1 MSETRRLRIVAAA
14 ALLAVA
20 SARVD
25 AQTYT
30 ATLTG
35 PNEFPPNGSAGFG
48 TGVFTLTGDM
58 FAIMVS
64 YSGLT
69 SATTASHIHCCTAVP
84 FVGTA
89 GVASQVPS
97 YPGFQLGFTSGSFDN
112 TFNLSLL
119 SSYNPA
125 FVTSHGGTAASAEA
139 AFIAGLNSGTAYYNI
154 HSTTFPSG
162 EIRGFLVLTPIPEP
176 ASLLLLA
183 TGLLGVGVAARRRR
197 GTIGS

>member
-35 PNEFPPNGSAGFG
+35 PNESPPNGSPGVG
-48 TGVFTLTGDM
+48 TGFFTLTGDL
-58 FAIMVS
+58 FSIMVN

-69 SATTASHIHCCTAVP
+69 SAATASHIHCCTAVP

-97 YPGFQLGFTSGSFDN
+97 YPGFQLGLTSGSFNN
-112 TFNLSLL
+112 TFDLSLL

-125 FVTSHGGTAASAEA
+125 FVTSHGGTAASTEA

-154 HSTTFPSG
+154 HSTIFGGG
-162 EIRGFLVLTPIPEP
+162 EIRGFLVLTPTPEP

-183 TGLLGVGVAARRRR
+183 TGLLGVGVAVRRRR